1 MTRRTKQYFLICF
14 LCFMLSL
21 VIGLVVKFSFHG
33 YRDFQSMETKENL
46 SKYQLQIMET
56 NNESVFLKTKNL
68 KKIKKQSDEFLR
80 VKVLKERKLYRD
92 VTRTKVKIKKV
103 YKSFDHRKEKETI
116 WIDEPAAFM
125 KSYGE
130 IYDSVEGYQLMNDG
144 EEYDVFLNSE
154 KVIRGYKKSENEKRS
169 YLPST
174 TKYSIYPVKNRK
186 QKEILSQKKL
196 DNGEYSYGKIKN
208 YYILTT
214 RLEELKQYMENKK
227 ELKQVYR

>member
-103 YKSFDHRKEKETI
+103 YKSFDHRKANETI

-125 KSYGE
+125 KSCGE
-130 IYDSVEGYQLMNDG
+130 S
-144 EEYDVFLNSE
+144 
-154 KVIRGYKKSENEKRS
+154 
-169 YLPST
+169 
-174 TKYSIYPVKNRK
+174 
-186 QKEILSQKKL
+186 
-196 DNGEYSYGKIKN
+196 
-208 YYILTT
+208 
-214 RLEELKQYMENKK
+214 
-227 ELKQVYR
+227 

>member
-92 VTRTKVKIKKV
+92 VTRTKVTIEKV
-103 YKSFDHRKEKETI
+103 YKSFDHRKANETI

-154 KVIRGYKKSENEKRS
+154 KVVRGYKKSENEKRS

-227 ELKQVYR
+227 ELKQVYT

>member
-154 KVIRGYKKSENEKRS
+154 KVIRE
-169 YLPST
+169 
-174 TKYSIYPVKNRK
+174 YSIYPVKNRK

>member
-92 VTRTKVKIKKV
+92 VTRTKVKIEKV
-103 YKSFDHRKEKETI
+103 YKSFDYRKANETI

-154 KVIRGYKKSENEKRS
+154 KVVRGYKKSENEKRS

-227 ELKQVYR
+227 ELKQVYT

>member
-92 VTRTKVKIKKV
+92 VTRTKVKIEKV

-144 EEYDVFLNSE
+144 EEYDVFLN
-154 KVIRGYKKSENEKRS
+154 
-169 YLPST
+169 
-174 TKYSIYPVKNRK
+174 
-186 QKEILSQKKL
+186 QK
-196 DNGEYSYGKIKN
+196 
-208 YYILTT
+208 
-214 RLEELKQYMENKK
+214 MKK
-227 ELKQVYR
+227 EVICQVQQNILFIQSKIVSKKKF

>member
-92 VTRTKVKIKKV
+92 VTRTKVKIEKV

-116 WIDEPAAFM
+116 
-125 KSYGE
+125 G
-130 IYDSVEGYQLMNDG
+130 LMN
-144 EEYDVFLNSE
+144 
-154 KVIRGYKKSENEKRS
+154 
-169 YLPST
+169 
-174 TKYSIYPVKNRK
+174 
-186 QKEILSQKKL
+186 Q
-196 DNGEYSYGKIKN
+196 
-208 YYILTT
+208 
-214 RLEELKQYMENKK
+214 RLL
-227 ELKQVYR
+227 

>member
-1 MTRRTKQYFLICF
+1 
-14 LCFMLSL
+14 
-21 VIGLVVKFSFHG
+21 
-33 YRDFQSMETKENL
+33 
-46 SKYQLQIMET
+46 
-56 NNESVFLKTKNL
+56 
-68 KKIKKQSDEFLR
+68 
-80 VKVLKERKLYRD
+80 
-92 VTRTKVKIKKV
+92 
-103 YKSFDHRKEKETI
+103 
-116 WIDEPAAFM
+116 
-125 KSYGE
+125 
-130 IYDSVEGYQLMNDG
+130 MNDG

-154 KVIRGYKKSENEKRS
+154 KVVRGYKKSENEKRS

-227 ELKQVYR
+227 ELKQVYT

>member
-1 MTRRTKQYFLICF
+1 
-14 LCFMLSL
+14 
-21 VIGLVVKFSFHG
+21 
-33 YRDFQSMETKENL
+33 
-46 SKYQLQIMET
+46 MET

-92 VTRTKVKIKKV
+92 VTRTKVKIEKV

>member
-92 VTRTKVKIKKV
+92 VTRTKVKIEKV
-103 YKSFDHRKEKETI
+103 YKSFDHRKEK
-116 WIDEPAAFM
+116 
-125 KSYGE
+125 
-130 IYDSVEGYQLMNDG
+130 
-144 EEYDVFLNSE
+144 DVFLNSE